1 MTTIRYVN
9 ALAASGK
16 TYAAAKIFAE
26 SAERG
31 RKVLFVQPT
40 KKLIA
45 ETVDHTFKAQGV
57 DPTMVTEFS
66 ERTCPNGGIVKAI
79 IAHMSKSAPGRGEIV
94 IITQA
99 AFMLLAQLFKGS
111 QRGDWTLLID
121 EALSPST
128 CRALHFWAGRRWR
141 TIEAKSPAPNGSA
154 ASLKS

>member
-1 MTTIRYVN
+1 VD
-9 ALAASGK
+9 ALASSGK

-45 ETVDHTFKAQGV
+45 ETVDHTFKVQGV

-79 IAHMSKSAPGRGEIV
+79 IDHMSKSAPGRGEIV
-94 IITQA
+94 VITHA
-99 AFMLLAQLFKGS
+99 AFLLLAQVFTGGQVGTKVFGM
-111 QRGDWTLLID
+111 LLRN
-121 EALSPST
+121 AGNFVV
-128 CRALHFWAGRRWR
+128 RAHPRAVRFTSGPGGADAR
-141 TIEAKSPAPNGSA
+141 
-154 ASLKS
+154 